1 MASMKR
7 PRLRAVQPRSGV
19 SLELTFTNGQRFTL
33 DMSDALKAYPGLAPL
48 AKRKAFE
55 DVTLGDGGW
64 SVEWRA
70 LDIQIGA
77 DTLLLDA
84 LAQNAPDENTRIF
97 IRWRLRH
104 RMTLDQA
111 AEALG
116 VSARSISRYSSGRE
130 AVPRTLALACLGWET
145 LEQKGSLIGHACS
158 ALG

>member
-7 PRLRAVQPRSGV
+7 PRLKGVQPRSGA
-19 SLELTFTNGQRFTL
+19 SLELTFTNGQHFTL
-33 DMSDALKAYPGLAPL
+33 DMSDALNTYPGLAPL
-48 AKRKAFE
+48 SKGKAFE
-55 DVTLGDGGW
+55 GVVLGDGGW
-64 SVEWRA
+64 SVEWPA

-84 LAQNAPDENTRIF
+84 LAQSAPDENTRVF

-130 AVPRTLALACLGWET
+130 AVPRTLALACLGWES
-145 LEQKGSLIGHACS
+145 LEQKA
-158 ALG
+158 A

>member
-7 PRLRAVQPRSGV
+7 PRLRAVQPRSGAC
-19 SLELTFTNGQRFTL
+19 LELIFTNGQQFTL
-33 DMSDALKAYPGLAPL
+33 DMSDAFGAYPGLAPL
-48 AKRKAFE
+48 AKREAFE
-55 DVTLGDGGW
+55 GVALGDGGW
-64 SVEWRA
+64 SVEWPE

-84 LAQNAPDENTRIF
+84 LAQTAPDENTRIF

-130 AVPRTLALACLGWET
+130 AVPRTLALACLGWEM
-145 LEQKGSLIGHACS
+145 LEQRA
-158 ALG
+158 A

>member
-7 PRLRAVQPRSGV
+7 PRLRAVQPRSGA

-33 DMSDALKAYPGLAPL
+33 DMSDALKAYPVLAPL

-64 SVEWRA
+64 SVEWPA

-97 IRWRLRH
+97 IRWRLR
-104 RMTLDQA
+104 LDQA

-130 AVPRTLALACLGWET
+130 AVPRSLALACLGWET
-145 LEQKGSLIGHACS
+145 LEQKGSLTGHACFP
-158 ALG
+158 LG